1 MRILGRSRGF
11 TLFELMVTI
20 GLGAVL
26 IGLAAPSISE
36 FTRASRLSA
45 SSRDLVVDL
54 ALARNEAVMR
64 ARRVSVCTTANMT
77 SCANAGWNLGRLV
90 FVDGGVAGTIDGTD
104 QVLTRT
110 SPLDPT
116 IDTATT
122 GLATA
127 NFISFQ
133 ANGRVTG
140 VGQITVCAP
149 EQLQRRIDLHR
160 TGQATLNRMNTPC

>member
-1 MRILGRSRGF
+1 MRILRQNRGF

-20 GLGAVL
+20 GLGAAL

-36 FTRASRLSA
+36 FTRASRLAA

-64 ARRVSVCTTANMT
+64 ARRVTVCTSANLT
-77 SCANAGWNLGRLV
+77 SCANSGWTEGRLV
-90 FVDGGVAGTIDGTD
+90 FVDGGVAGTIDGGD

-110 SPLDPT
+110 EPLDPT
-116 IDTATT
+116 IETSTT
-122 GLATA
+122 GVADA

-133 ANGRVTG
+133 PNGRLTG
-140 VGQITVCAP
+140 VGQITVCIPDEP
-149 EQLQRRIDLHR
+149 ERRVVLHR
-160 TGQATLNRMNTPC
+160 TGQAMLNRMAATC

>member
-1 MRILGRSRGF
+1 MRIPRQSRGF

-45 SSRDLVVDL
+45 SSRDLVLDL
-54 ALARNEAVMR
+54 AMARNEAVMR
-64 ARRVSVCTTANMT
+64 ARRVSVCTSANMT
-77 SCANAGWNLGRLV
+77 SCANTGWNLGRLV
-90 FVDGGVAGTIDGTD
+90 FVDGGAVGTIDGGD

-110 SPLDPT
+110 APLDPT

-122 GLATA
+122 GLAGA

-133 ANGRVTG
+133 ANGRLTG
-140 VGQITVCAP
+140 IGQITVCVP
-149 EQLQRRIDLHR
+149 DQPQRRVVLHR
-160 TGQATLNRMNTPC
+160 TGQATLNRMTALC

>member
-1 MRILGRSRGF
+1 MKTLRRNQGF

-26 IGLAAPSISE
+26 VGLAAPSISE
-36 FTRASRLSA
+36 FTRASRLAA

-64 ARRVSVCTTANMT
+64 ARRVTVCTSANLT
-77 SCANAGWNLGRLV
+77 TCANTGWTAGRLV
-90 FVDGGVAGTIDGTD
+90 FVDGGVAGTIDGGD
-104 QVLTRT
+104 RVLTRT
-110 SPLDPT
+110 APLDST

-122 GLATA
+122 GLANA

-133 ANGRVTG
+133 PNGRLPG
-140 VGQITVCAP
+140 VGQITVCIP
-149 EQLQRRIDLHR
+149 EQPQRRVVLHR
-160 TGQATLNRMNTPC
+160 TGQTTLNRMTATC